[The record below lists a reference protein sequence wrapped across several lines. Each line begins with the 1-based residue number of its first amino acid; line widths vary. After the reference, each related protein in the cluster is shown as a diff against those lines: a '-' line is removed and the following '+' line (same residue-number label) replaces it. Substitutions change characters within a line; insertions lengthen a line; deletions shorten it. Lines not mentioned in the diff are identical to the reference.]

1 MKESCPVIWTEEV
14 DSTNNEALR
23 HSDCTDGMSVWA
35 ASFQTAGRGQR
46 GNVWI
51 SSRGE
56 NLTFSILVR
65 FGSGALG
72 TLRALRQFA
81 VSQAV
86 TLGITDY
93 LSSRGIE
100 ASIKWPND
108 IYWKDSKMAGI
119 LIEHSNV
126 GRSIANTIVGVGLD
140 VNQTV
145 FESDAP
151 NPISMAMVAGHEFDM
166 EPILQEIILRFAGLM
181 GQCSPEEREAVNRMY
196 HERMYRNSGFH
207 RFADIAGEFKAR
219 IIRVEP
225 NGCLVL
231 ETDAGGL
238 RTYEVK
244 QVRFLLSSSVD

>member
-35 ASFQTAGRGQR
+35 ASYQTAGRGQR

-108 IYWKDSKMAGI
+108 IWVEDRKICGI
-119 LIEHSNV
+119 LVENRICEDMIS
-126 GRSIANTIVGVGLD
+126 RSIIGIGLN
-140 VNQTV
+140 VNQKE
-145 FESDAP
+145 FPLELP
-151 NPISMAMVAGHEFDM
+151 NPTSMSILTGSPYDPKAELEDLVPYLSARLRNLDSDESLQAEYESRLYRRGVLSEYSDNTLGGIVFKGTITGVSPFGKLRIETNEGELKEFAFKEISFV
-166 EPILQEIILRFAGLM
+166 I
-181 GQCSPEEREAVNRMY
+181 
-196 HERMYRNSGFH
+196 
-207 RFADIAGEFKAR
+207 
-219 IIRVEP
+219 
-225 NGCLVL
+225 
-231 ETDAGGL
+231 
-238 RTYEVK
+238 
-244 QVRFLLSSSVD
+244 